1 MLRIQSPMTVA
12 LAIAAVLIAVTLLL
26 LLAGRER
33 RLQSGRAARLF
44 GVGRLTARLWASWL
58 GATIRRTFAR
68 GDRRLRIDA
77 ERRRADAQRVAETM
91 GHMKGALM
99 KLGQMLSFVSDDI
112 PEEYRVALASLQAS
126 APPMDFA
133 LLRD

>member
-1 MLRIQSPMTVA
+1 MLRIQSPMTVV

-26 LLAGRER
+26 LLAGREG

-44 GVGRLTARLWASWL
+44 GVGRLTARLWASWA

-68 GDRRLRIDA
+68 GERRVRIDA

-91 GHMKGALM
+91 GQMKGALM
-99 KLGQMLSFVSDDI
+99 KLGQMLS
-112 PEEYRVALASLQAS
+112 
-126 APPMDFA
+126 
-133 LLRD
+133 